1 VSFSGNILTM
11 PFADLLQWVA
21 QSRKTGTLVVKGP
34 DHTKKIYFSGGLVVA
49 AASENPREFLSYY
62 LVGWQYIA
70 EDELQELLQMQNR
83 HGTLLGELLVIIGR
97 ISRDELAYVLE
108 VKTENAVYDIF
119 LWQEGEFRFLENIL
133 PDKKF
138 QPTEIPIDMLIL
150 EGIRRKDEW
159 TRMAEVVTDGSW
171 IPRLLRAVDLKD
183 MEEPDLSII
192 REINGSRSLEEIAL
206 ASRLGVYTVVEYV
219 VQGIEAGVFAAEPP
233 EAERSEIPGYSASAW
248 KLVLG
253 KAKELL
259 DVDELRASYDQLR
272 KLRSQFPSD
281 QEVLNQVAAV
291 EAHIRDSLSAKGIN
305 GKAIL
310 ELAIS
315 MSELTSI
322 TCSPEEGFLL
332 SRVNGTYPIDEL
344 CMMMP
349 GAEIEVY
356 LLVDAMLNREV
367 LRFKDG

>member
-1 VSFSGNILTM
+1 M

-21 QSRKTGTLVVKGP
+21 QSRKTGTLVVKGT
-34 DHTKKIYFSGGLVVA
+34 DHTKKVYFSDGMVVA

-62 LVGWQYIA
+62 LVGWSYIA

-108 VKTENAVYDIF
+108 VKTEDMVYDIF

-138 QPTEIPIDMLIL
+138 QPTQLPIDMLIL

-159 TRMAEVVTDGSW
+159 TRMREIISDGSW

-192 REINGSRSLEEIAL
+192 REINGKRSLEEIAL
-206 ASRLGVYTVVEYV
+206 NSRLGVYTVVEYV
-219 VQGIEAGVFAAEPP
+219 VQGIEAGVFAAEPT
-233 EAERSEIPGYSASAW
+233 EAESSEIPGYSGGAW
-248 KLVLG
+248 KLVLS
-253 KAKELL
+253 KATELL
-259 DVDELRASYDQLR
+259 EVDDLKASYEQLR

-281 QEVLNQVAAV
+281 QEVLKQVAAV
-291 EAHIRDSLSAKGIN
+291 EARIRDNLNDKGI
-305 GKAIL
+305 KSSAVL

-315 MSELTSI
+315 MSELTSVS
-322 TCSPEEGFLL
+322 CSPEEGFLL

-344 CMMMP
+344 CKMMP
-349 GAEIEVY
+349 GSEIEVY
-356 LLVDAMLNREV
+356 LMVDAMISRDV
-367 LRFKDG
+367 LRFRT